1 VVSHYHYMS
10 LNRLVLTI
18 VTLEFI
24 LYIFIERFL
33 KYTFERLDIKDKI
46 IRLIYHKLEFGAYKY

>member
-1 VVSHYHYMS
+1 MS

-18 VTLEFI
+18 VALEFI